1 MVGVFSQR
9 ICKDQIFWCFW
20 STVLGLFC
28 LGIMYVLEALYNRKG
43 YCSWVYGE
51 LGFSLASLS
60 VGERQHE
67 MTDNEYT
74 LILQPR

>member
-1 MVGVFSQR
+1 MN
-9 ICKDQIFWCFW
+9 
-20 STVLGLFC
+20 
-28 LGIMYVLEALYNRKG
+28 VLEALYNRKG